1 MIGPIRSGCQPRDR
15 GADVR
20 SFAGRLPCFPAAVRR
35 TRAIL
40 SGMNTRD
47 SWGRFWLV
55 VAAFA
60 AGGCGTSDDGV
71 VDVPHPADAA
81 DADADAADAD
91 ADVPVE
97 AEAEAAGDADADA
110 PMEADGDDG
119 GEAEA
124 DVPPACPCPALPA
137 VCAAPAAGEPTF
149 TPPNEA
155 MAGQFLDLL
164 ACADASVRL
173 AIYETDWE
181 CVVDAFAA
189 KLAADTDLVVQF
201 VIDDD
206 MCPRGADGTLTCPL
220 ARLET
225 SDRVTIVLDNRSGL
239 MHHKFAIFD
248 DARVWVAS
256 ANLTQRSFCTD
267 NNNAI
272 VVDQAEI
279 VAAYGNVFRRM
290 FVDGTFGPVPPEE
303 PVAGGS
309 YRVYFSPET
318 PASAPA
324 RWFNDLVAAIGAA
337 TTSAEAMINA
347 FTRTE
352 VSEALIAAHR
362 RGVAVRVIVQ
372 NTYADEA
379 PAQALLAAGVP
390 LHAGEMHSKTLV
402 LDGRTVVTGS
412 ANWSANAWSNNEN
425 SLWIED
431 PAVAAAY
438 RAEFERV
445 FAATSAPA
453 P

>member
-1 MIGPIRSGCQPRDR
+1 M
-15 GADVR
+15 
-20 SFAGRLPCFPAAVRR
+20 
-35 TRAIL
+35 TRM
-40 SGMNTRD
+40 STRE
-47 SWGRFWLV
+47 SWSRFWLV
-55 VAAFA
+55 VAALA
-60 AGGCGTSDDGV
+60 AGGCGTSDDTL

-81 DADADAADAD
+81 DADAADADAADAD
-91 ADVPVE
+91 ADVPGEVE
-97 AEAEAAGDADADA
+97 AEVEAAGDADADA
-110 PMEADGDDG
+110 PAEAEADGGGDDG

-137 VCAAPAAGEPTF
+137 VCSMPPAGQPTF
-149 TPPNEA
+149 TPPNET

-164 ACADASVRL
+164 ACADVSVRL
-173 AIYETDWE
+173 AVYETDWE
-181 CVVDAFAA
+181 CLVDAFAA
-189 KLAADTDLVVQF
+189 KLAADADLLVQF

-206 MCPRGADGTLTCPL
+206 RCPRGSDGALTCPL
-220 ARLET
+220 ALLET
-225 SDRVTIVLDNRSGL
+225 SDRVTIVPDDRSGL

-256 ANLTQRSFCTD
+256 ANLTRRSFCTD

-272 VVDQAEI
+272 VVDQPEI

-303 PVAGGS
+303 PAAGGP

-318 PASAPA
+318 PSTAPA

-337 TTSAEAMINA
+337 TTSAEAMISA

-352 VSEALIAAHR
+352 VSDALIAAHR

-379 PAQALLAAGVP
+379 PALALLAAGVP

-402 LDGRTVVTGS
+402 LDGRTVATGS

-431 PAVAAAY
+431 PAIAAAY

>member
-1 MIGPIRSGCQPRDR
+1 MVVSMKMRDGFR
-15 GADVR
+15 RFGL
-20 SFAGRLPCFPAAVRR
+20 FAAV
-35 TRAIL
+35 L
-40 SGMNTRD
+40 
-47 SWGRFWLV
+47 
-55 VAAFA
+55 A
-60 AGGCGTSDDGV
+60 AGGCGTGDDTV
-71 VDVPHPADAA
+71 VDVPRPADA
-81 DADADAADAD
+81 ADADAADAD
-91 ADVPVE
+91 A
-97 AEAEAAGDADADA
+97 ADADA
-110 PMEADGDDG
+110 VDADAEVP
-119 GEAEA
+119 GEAEGVA
-124 DVPPACPCPALPA
+124 DAPAEGEAEGTDDSGEAESDVPPACPCPELPTA
-137 VCAAPAAGEPTF
+137 CSAPAADEPTF
-149 TPPNEA
+149 TPPSGA
-155 MAGQFLDLL
+155 MAGQFLGLL
-164 ACADASVRL
+164 VCADVSVRL

-181 CVVDAFAA
+181 CLVDAFLA
-189 KLAADTDLVVQF
+189 KLAADDDLVVQF

-206 MCPRGADGTLTCPL
+206 RCPRGADGTLTCSL
-220 ARLET
+220 ARLEA
-225 SDRVTIVLDNRSGL
+225 SDRVTIVPDNRSGL

-256 ANLTQRSFCTD
+256 ANLTQRSFCRD

-303 PVAGGS
+303 PVRGGP
-309 YRVYFSPET
+309 YRVSFSPET
-318 PASAPA
+318 PTTSPA

-337 TTSAEAMINA
+337 TTSAEASIHA

-352 VSEALIAAHR
+352 VSDALIAAHR
-362 RGVAVRVIVQ
+362 RGVAVRVIVEE
-372 NTYADEA
+372 TYADEL

-390 LHAGEMHSKTLV
+390 LHVGEMHSKTLV

-431 PAVAAAY
+431 PAIAAAY

-445 FAATSAPA
+445 FAATRAPA